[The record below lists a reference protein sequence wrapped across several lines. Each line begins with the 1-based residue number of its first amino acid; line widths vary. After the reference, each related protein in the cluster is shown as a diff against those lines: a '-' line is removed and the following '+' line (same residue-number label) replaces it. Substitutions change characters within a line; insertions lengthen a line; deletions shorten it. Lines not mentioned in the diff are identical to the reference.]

1 MGIIKKLLLV
11 SVALS
16 LSACSIFEGKNTFMT
31 YQDLQDKVKTHD
43 TELQDMQT
51 KLDRVD
57 QLEAEIAE
65 LKKSNAG
72 NTGQSIVSPAAS
84 NDMDTA
90 DGAPMAVTNV
100 APAVTAAPVVNTA
113 PAPVQPNYNNTRQ
126 NVVTPVAVQSASH
139 SQDKS
144 YGVQL
149 AAYGSRGE
157 AARGWQV
164 LSNGSPDTYVNLVP
178 HVNEKSINGRT
189 MYQLKVGPFLDRAY
203 SVDFCNM
210 LKQKGQDCL
219 VSKYDGQ
226 PL

>member
-1 MGIIKKLLLV
+1 MGIMKKLLLV

-16 LSACSIFEGKNTFMT
+16 LSACSVFEGKNTFMT

-43 TELQDMQT
+43 TELQDMQA

-57 QLEAEIAE
+57 QLEAEVAE
-65 LKKSNAG
+65 LKKSQ
-72 NTGQSIVSPAAS
+72 TGGTANNPAM
-84 NDMDTA
+84 NTA
-90 DGAPMAVTNV
+90 DAANASTDGMPMPVANV
-100 APAVTAAPVVNTA
+100 APAVTAAP
-113 PAPVQPNYNNTRQ
+113 APVKPNYNNTQQ
-126 NVVTPVAVQSASH
+126 NVATPVAVQSTQQ
-139 SQDKS
+139 SQDVR

-149 AAYGSRGE
+149 AAYASQGE

-164 LSNGSPDTYVNLVP
+164 LRSASPDTYVNLVP
-178 HVNEKSINGRT
+178 HVNEKSVNGRT

-219 VSKYDGQ
+219 ISRYDGQ

>member
-1 MGIIKKLLLV
+1 MGIMKKLLLV

-16 LSACSIFEGKNTFMT
+16 LSACSVFEGKNTFMT

-43 TELQDMQT
+43 TELQDMQA

-57 QLEAEIAE
+57 QLEAEVAE
-65 LKKSNAG
+65 LKKSQTDGGANQAM
-72 NTGQSIVSPAAS
+72 ISPVDDNS
-84 NDMDTA
+84 SA
-90 DGAPMAVTNV
+90 DGMPMPVANV
-100 APAVTAAPVVNTA
+100 APAVTAA
-113 PAPVQPNYNNTRQ
+113 PAPVQPNYNNTQ
-126 NVVTPVAVQSASH
+126 QKVATPVAVQTAAQ
-139 SQDKS
+139 SQDAR

-149 AAYGSRGE
+149 AAYASQGE

-164 LSNGSPDTYVNLVP
+164 LSNASPDTYVNLVP

-219 VSKYDGQ
+219 ISKYDGQ